1 MKKKPATTADLDA
14 LPETQVG
21 EIING
26 ELHVSPLLKPLDSFF
41 ASYFL
46 VELIQ
51 FFDKRM
57 RGAGGWLIV
66 RKAEVGLGGD
76 ILVPDLLGWR
86 RERAP
91 RISEPDPIIPTPD
104 WVGEVLTPETELLDR
119 ELKLPLYERAG
130 IPHVWFI
137 ERESRLLE
145 LFLLKAGRYERR
157 AISLDAEPVRIEP
170 FEALTLDCSYL
181 WEQLD

>member
-1 MKKKPATTADLDA
+1 MGKKPATTADLDA

-26 ELHVSPLLKPLDSFF
+26 ELYVSPLLRPRDSFF

-57 RGAGGWLIV
+57 GGIGGWFIV
-66 RKAEVGLGGD
+66 RKAEVNLGGD

-91 RISEPDPIIPTPD
+91 KVSEPDPVIPTPD
-104 WVGEVLTPETELLDR
+104 WVGEVLTPETEVLDR
-119 ELKLPLYERAG
+119 ELKLPLYARAG
-130 IPHVWFI
+130 IPHVWFL
-137 ERESRLLE
+137 ERKSRMLE
-145 LFLLKAGRYERR
+145 LFQLEAGRYVRK
-157 AISLDAEPVRIEP
+157 AIPLDADPVRVEP
-170 FEALTLDCSYL
+170 FEALALDCSYL
-181 WEQLD
+181 WTQVD